1 MYVRVLF
8 TSEGRVEQ
16 EIDRQTCAAPAVIQ
30 MLYQCVVV
38 KTKLGMKVKLSV
50 YRSFY
55 ICTLTYGHELL
66 VVTERTRLQIKV
78 QKYSQKLAFLQRLSE
93 LPFRG

>member
-16 EIDRQTCAAPAVIQ
+16 EIDRQICAAPAVIQ

-38 KTKLGMKVKLSV
+38 KTKLGVKVKLSV

-55 ICTLTYGHELL
+55 ICTLTYGHVPLL
-66 VVTERTRLQIKV
+66 VTKRTRLQIKV
-78 QKYSQKLAFLQRLSE
+78 HKYTQK
-93 LPFRG
+93 